1 MTSDPRLLATAFAGG
16 LAIGTAAVLLFAVHG
31 RVFGVSGIANGV
43 LDGLLGR
50 RFDDLDWRIATLI
63 GLVLGALVWTLV
75 APGLPAPRS
84 AFPVWALVLGGLL
97 VGAGTRLGSGCTS
110 GHGVCGVARLAPR
123 SLAATAT
130 FMATGIAT
138 VYLLRHALGVLP

>member
-63 GLVLGALVWTLV
+63 GLVLGALAWTLV
-75 APGLPAPRS
+75 APGLPTRS